1 MEVTITKYAGVGM
14 VKTNLLSSFKFKRQN
29 LLKISHWFL
38 AGLINSKVWACSAC
52 EHHAAVETVALRPAL
67 TVDLPTETVVRIDI
81 YASGEK
87 LEAKQLEDFSALS
100 AQALRRSHYAF
111 SLIFIG
117 VGMICLNVAMT
128 LACPAPE
135 QDSLMC
141 DDVFI
146 KPYKNALTY
155 LGGALFL
162 LSVLADSGE
171 AMMSTQRTLN
181 KLREQGLPDFLDHNA
196 AKLRKKLRRRGWL
209 RRQLDKWLWQGR
221 EDQGLGLLG
230 ISAD

>member
-1 MEVTITKYAGVGM
+1 M
-14 VKTNLLSSFKFKRQN
+14 VETNLLSSFKFKRQN
-29 LLKISHWFL
+29 LLKVSHWFL
-38 AGLINSKVWACSAC
+38 AGLINIKVWSCSAC
-52 EHHAAVETVALRPAL
+52 DPHAAVEPVVLRSALAVA
-67 TVDLPTETVVRIDI
+67 LPTEAVVRINI
-81 YASGEK
+81 YAPSEK

-100 AQALRRSHYAF
+100 AEALRRSHYAF

-128 LACPAPE
+128 LACPASDR
-135 QDSLMC
+135 DSFIC
-141 DDVFI
+141 DEVFI

-155 LGGALFL
+155 LGGTLFL

-171 AMMSTQRTLN
+171 AMTSTQRTLN

-196 AKLRKKLRRRGWL
+196 AKLRQKLSKRGWF